1 MIISDSRVVSPAPGK
16 CLITKKIFQISAWK
30 TISIKHRDVPICR
43 TIKLTI
49 FSSQPG
55 FSMASF
61 NCSFASSA
69 SNVYRNEHF
78 LKLCSGFLGNIAA
91 IFLLTRPQI
100 RCCFFNQLLILLA
113 TFDLLY
119 IMTMM
124 IESLGTL
131 GYETNLYIELFPV
144 FLFPVNHISMT
155 GSIFTTVGVTVERFL
170 AVHKPHYYNQ
180 IIKNVSTH
188 RLRLLKY
195 SLTISVLAVV
205 FNIPKFLEGQV
216 LYDEDDQPYN
226 FPSDLRYNYFYNAVY
241 HCWVRLIFLGI
252 IPFALIS
259 SLNIKVY
266 LAIKKLRKR
275 NEKQEECLCIILIT
289 IVLVFFI
296 CNLPRLILNIH
307 ETFNLDQ
314 IYFCSQGTLLGE

>member
-1 MIISDSRVVSPAPGK
+1 
-16 CLITKKIFQISAWK
+16 
-30 TISIKHRDVPICR
+30 
-43 TIKLTI
+43 
-49 FSSQPG
+49 
-55 FSMASF
+55 
-61 NCSFASSA
+61 
-69 SNVYRNEHF
+69 
-78 LKLCSGFLGNIAA
+78 
-91 IFLLTRPQI
+91 
-100 RCCFFNQLLILLA
+100 
-113 TFDLLY
+113 
-119 IMTMM
+119 MTMM

-226 FPSDLRYNYFYNAVY
+226 FPSDLRYNYLYNAVY